1 MYLPELDVNLK
12 TKIIQIGNSQ
22 GIRLAKPILEQAGIT
37 DDVELR
43 VEDGQ
48 IIIQA
53 ANRQRLGWDIL
64 FKEMALKGDD
74 ELLDPDTK
82 TDWDETDWDET
93 DWDETEWSWE

>member
-43 VEDGQ
+43 VKGGQ

-53 ANRQRLGWDIL
+53 ANRQRLGWEIL
-64 FKEMALKGDD
+64 FKAMAQRGDNAM
-74 ELLDPDTK
+74 LDPDTK
-82 TDWDETDWDET
+82 TDWDET
-93 DWDETEWSWE
+93 EWSWE

>member
-1 MYLPELDVNLK
+1 MYLPEFDVNLK

-53 ANRQRLGWDIL
+53 ANRQRLGWDIMFRSMVL
-64 FKEMALKGDD
+64 RGDD
-74 ELLDPDTK
+74 AMLDPVIQ
-82 TDWDETDWDET
+82 T
-93 DWDETEWSWE
+93 DWDETERSWE

>member
-1 MYLPELDVNLK
+1 MYLPEFEVNLK

-37 DDVELR
+37 DDIELR

-53 ANRQRLGWDIL
+53 ANRQRLGWDIM
-64 FKEMALKGDD
+64 FRGMALRGDD
-74 ELLDPDTK
+74 AMRDPVIQ
-82 TDWDETDWDET
+82 T